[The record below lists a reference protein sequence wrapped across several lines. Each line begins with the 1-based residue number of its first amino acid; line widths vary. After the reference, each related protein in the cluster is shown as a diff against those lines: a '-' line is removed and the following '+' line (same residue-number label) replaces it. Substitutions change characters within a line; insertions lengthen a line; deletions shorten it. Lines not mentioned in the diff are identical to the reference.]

1 MQGIVSDLLLVKNAD
16 NFNVNSLDKVTK
28 WAVVFLF
35 LD

>member
-1 MQGIVSDLLLVKNAD
+1 MDSIVSDLLIVKNAD

-28 WAVVFLF
+28 CVAVFLC